1 MDLAKKQRK
10 IEVNYKP
17 LKTSAS
23 MEVVGSVADRQF
35 YNAVTGE
42 FAPDYTLTPL
52 TLFPRCTATDPDNY
66 TKSGTINSALT
77 NIRWYENLR
86 GTRKEITSGNTDYT
100 IVTSGDNK
108 GQISVKKNSSVLTP
122 ITLEFSADYED
133 TRTKQVFQFNLTAVI
148 IVSDATDAQPVL
160 TIDSAATVDWNPVRD
175 VLQQTITAKL
185 MAGDTDVTTK
195 AGATFFWYRKLDN
208 GNLEQ
213 IVDGNGDNDWEVVSV
228 NKNVLVIDRDFI
240 GEQQTYVCRAH
251 YNTGGTQASAPVSA
265 DPTATTTIR
274 RRIPK
279 VECDWKGVTCG
290 VPGGTMY
297 ILPIGFIR
305 DSMGVIPN
313 PEEWFKFVWYTKAAG
328 AASFTRAA
336 IGIQPK
342 VPFADGMM
350 LELRVED
357 KGPQA
362 LVVDDD
368 DTNVFITL
376 DDDTP
381 LYQRMYEETY

>member
-1 MDLAKKQRK
+1 M
-10 IEVNYKP
+10 KP
-17 LKTSAS
+17 VLKRNLLT
-23 MEVVGSVADRQF
+23 VVGILVF
-35 YNAVTGE
+35 VLCLPINA
-42 FAPDYTLTPL
+42 FAE
-52 TLFPRCTATDPDNY
+52 RIA
-66 TKSGTINSALT
+66 
-77 NIRWYENLR
+77 
-86 GTRKEITSGNTDYT
+86 
-100 IVTSGDNK
+100 
-108 GQISVKKNSSVLTP
+108 
-122 ITLEFSADYED
+122 
-133 TRTKQVFQFNLTAVI
+133 
-148 IVSDATDAQPVL
+148 IVSDTHVSPGNTNDKQLRIAVDEINNGDASLVIVSGDITNEGSDEELRNVKSILDQITKPTFIIPGNHENNWSQSAGKTFIDLWNADRFVTETDSLIIVGVNCGPYMKMGDGHIKQEDLIWLDTTLAERTASTGKRVL
-160 TIDSAATVDWNPVRD
+160 SICHYPINPD
-175 VLQQTITAKL
+175 
-185 MAGDTDVTTK
+185 
-195 AGATFFWYRKLDN
+195 LDN
-208 GNLEQ
+208 YADYVALLQ
-213 IVDGNGDNDWEVVSV
+213 RYPVVTHICGHYHSF
-228 NKNVLVIDRDFI
+228 K
-240 GEQQTYVCRAH
+240 H
-251 YNTGGTQASAPVSA
+251 YNTGGIQASAPVSA
-265 DPTATTTIR
+265 DPTVTTTIR

-357 KGPQA
+357 KGPQV